1 LRDAGIKTAVVSN
14 IAFDLRPALATA
26 GTAADEYVLSFEIG
40 AVKPDPVIFETALAR
55 LGVEP
60 ADALM
65 VGDSEEADGGAR
77 AVGCAFALVDP
88 LPTAQRL
95 DGLIAALRAHGLHV

>member
-1 LRDAGIKTAVVSN
+1 VVSN
-14 IAFDLRPALATA
+14 IAFDLRPAFAAA
-26 GTAADEYVLSFEIG
+26 GTAADEYVLSFEVG
-40 AVKPDPVIFETALAR
+40 AIKPDPAIFRIALQR
-55 LGVEP
+55 LGVDP

-88 LPTAQRL
+88 LPTAERPG
-95 DGLIAALRAHGLHV
+95 GLLRALREHGIEL